1 MQSQIIEIKHL
12 KGTLMVED
20 ASVKVTTLSLLKDGI
35 ELGAFPVTQNDK
47 IFESDIVI
55 DKSWPNGIYEF
66 AWNAQVAGKDTQI
79 KEEKFVNT
87 GYDESLP
94 RELQGLG

>member
-1 MQSQIIEIKHL
+1 MQSNIVELKQL

-20 ASVKVTTLSLLKDGI
+20 ANVKVTALSLLKDGI
-35 ELGAFPVTQNDK
+35 ELGSFPVVQSDK
-47 IFESDIVI
+47 MFESSIPV
-55 DKSWPNGIYEF
+55 DKAWPNGVYEF
-66 AWNAQVAGKDTQI
+66 SWNVQIAGKETQI